1 MRFIRHS
8 LLANLIV
15 LAISL
20 LCACNREQP
29 KPTAAPAPE
38 VVVAYPLKKKIIEWD
53 EYTGRFQAVQ
63 EVDVRARVTGY
74 LQEIKFK
81 DGQRVKKGDVLF
93 IIDPRSFDYALA
105 RAQAEFEVA
114 KRRYE
119 RAIKLQKASFIST
132 EVIDQRLQEMQVAQ
146 SRVNEAK
153 LNVEFT
159 QVTSPINGKISR
171 YFVSVGNLIRQDDTV
186 LTRVVSVD
194 PIHFYFEASQNDL
207 LKYIRLDRAG
217 KRPSSD
223 RYPNQILIQLPDEQG
238 FPHQGKMDFVDNV
251 VDQETGTIQG
261 RALVPNPDAVIYPG
275 LFGRARLIAS
285 GEYEALLLPDKA
297 INMEQ
302 NRQFVYVVD
311 DKNQAKRVY
320 IELGPLRDS
329 GFYIIR
335 KGLKANEKVVIDGL
349 QRIQTADQLVKPK
362 LITLKE

>member
-1 MRFIRHS
+1 MRLKRTII
-8 LLANLIV
+8 LINLIV
-15 LAISL
+15 LAIFSIS
-20 LCACNREQP
+20 ACNKEQK
-29 KPTAAPAPE
+29 KPATAPAE
-38 VVVAYPLKKKIIEWD
+38 VIVAYPLKKKIIEWD
-53 EYTGRFQAVQ
+53 EYTGRFQAIQ

-93 IIDPRSFDYALA
+93 IIDPRPFEYALA
-105 RAQAEFEVA
+105 RAQAQFEVA
-114 KRRYE
+114 KRGYE
-119 RAIKLQKASFIST
+119 RAIKLQKESFISA
-132 EVIDQRLQEMQVAQ
+132 EVIDQRLQEMQVAET
-146 SRVNEAK
+146 RVNEAK

-159 QVTSPINGKISR
+159 QITSPIDGKISR
-171 YFVSVGNLIRQDDTV
+171 YFVSVGNLVRMDDTV

-223 RYPNQILIQLPDEQG
+223 RYPNPILIQLPDEKG
-238 FPHQGKMDFVDNV
+238 FPHQGKMDFVDNI
-251 VDQETGTIQG
+251 VDQQTGTIQG

-297 INMEQ
+297 ISMDQ
-302 NRQFVYVVD
+302 SRQFVYVVN
-311 DKNQAKRVY
+311 DKNQVNRVY

-329 GFYIIR
+329 GFYIIH
-335 KGLKANEKVVIDGL
+335 KGLKANDKVVIDGI
-349 QRIQTADQLVKPK
+349 QRIQVADQVVKPK